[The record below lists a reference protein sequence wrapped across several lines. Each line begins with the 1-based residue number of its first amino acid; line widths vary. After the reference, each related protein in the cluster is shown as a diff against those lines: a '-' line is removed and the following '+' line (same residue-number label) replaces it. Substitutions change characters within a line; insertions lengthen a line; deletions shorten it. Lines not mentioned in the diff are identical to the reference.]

1 MIGSKDCSG
10 LQNEFNIAEDNSKSQ
25 LRRTGTGN
33 AELMSFIDDNMR
45 SIGCYDN

>member
-1 MIGSKDCSG
+1 MIGSKVCSG